1 MSAVHREGLIHSKKR
16 KRKERKKRNQNQGL
30 LNICL
35 LGSPVHFGLR
45 VAKLCLISLVLQ
57 GRIGRGR
64 ICELVDFVRFL
75 RSF

>member
-1 MSAVHREGLIHSKKR
+1 MFAVHREGLIHSKKG
-16 KRKERKKRNQNQGL
+16 KGKEKKRNQNQGL

-35 LGSPVHFGLR
+35 LGSSLHFGLR
-45 VAKLCLISLVLQ
+45 VAKLCLILLVLQ